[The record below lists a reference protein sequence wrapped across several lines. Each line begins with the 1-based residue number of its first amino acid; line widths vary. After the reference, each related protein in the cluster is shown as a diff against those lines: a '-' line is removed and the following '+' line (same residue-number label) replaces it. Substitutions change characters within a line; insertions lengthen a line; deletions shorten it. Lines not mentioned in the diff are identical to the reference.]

1 MPGLRMLDS
10 PDLAVALLRGAGS
23 FTGADNFAGIREV
36 PAEVAAAALAAYQGP
51 MLDLAGPGIETLET
65 GAADALAGVSVKM
78 NLELRALDSVLLAD
92 RFRRRGERLDDLES
106 ISSDAMASLVPR
118 DGFFTLRRLTVL
130 DSPVLAARLI
140 ADSSGQVL
148 PSLQRI
154 TPAAAEVLVTSP
166 SKVFLGLRFLDDPAV
181 AEILTRSA
189 KGVSLPRLRAV
200 TPEVAAILRKSP
212 SIEAPFLTSDDGFS
226 IAPASH

>member
-23 FTGADNFAGIREV
+23 FAGADNFAGIREV

-51 MLDLAGPGIETLET
+51 MPDLAGPGIETLET
-65 GAADALAGVSVKM
+65 GAADALASVSVKM
-78 NLELRALDSVLLAD
+78 NLELRALESVLLAD
-92 RFRRRGERLDDLES
+92 RFRRRGERFRT
-106 ISSDAMASLVPR
+106 A
-118 DGFFTLRRLTVL
+118 
-130 DSPVLAARLI
+130 
-140 ADSSGQVL
+140 
-148 PSLQRI
+148 
-154 TPAAAEVLVTSP
+154 
-166 SKVFLGLRFLDDPAV
+166 
-181 AEILTRSA
+181 
-189 KGVSLPRLRAV
+189 